1 LSEAITNDDQ
11 NIKHILASGRSY
23 QKHERERKLYFISKE
38 NAEENTKTHTE
49 RELKGVC
56 KPRKHH
62 GHYENY
68 TFDTHEFLTD
78 IKSSEPGSIVIW
90 AGLARKYNLVNK
102 KNTLPAKGIGSY
114 NNLLKKME

>member
-1 LSEAITNDDQ
+1 MASE
-11 NIKHILASGRSY
+11 RSY

-38 NAEENTKTHTE
+38 NAEENTKTHIE

-56 KPRKHH
+56 KPQKHH

-68 TFDTHEFLTD
+68 TFDSNAFLTD
-78 IKSSEPGSIVIW
+78 IKSNEPGSIVIW

-102 KNTLPAKGIGSY
+102 KNTLPANGVGSY
-114 NNLLKKME
+114 NNLLKKMEWIQQNLT